1 MAINKLRKFR
11 TIDEVQNFLNGGIQ
25 GSALKSAQGGGT
37 PANIGAGVNNLV
49 GTTLT
54 FSSPT
59 AASVT
64 FVRADGAGG
73 SAAPPGTNPDP
84 YTLLFKDIKAQIEAN
99 IAGTLVNMFD
109 GALVIREATPSAGVA
124 LKAGSSG
131 GYALVVGTVDLRTL
145 TYGSGGSVD
154 GLVLVLKHNGGADLT
169 VTFAAPGNQGAI
181 VTQVNA
187 VTVAGGITA
196 SINGFNQLVLMSNDQ
211 GASASIEV
219 KSGTGGLLGILGLPA
234 ALTTVT
240 GAAVNTA
247 NILLGFDQL
256 NDTVGKLY
264 TPAEVTPTPPCWT
277 WAYSGNDNM
286 HNIYTWE

>member
-25 GSALKSAQGGGT
+25 GSVLKSAQGGGT
-37 PANIGAGVNNLV
+37 PANIGAGVNGLV

-54 FSSPT
+54 FSLPT

-84 YTLLFKDIKAQIEAN
+84 YTLLLKDIKAQIEAN

-109 GALVIREATPSAGVA
+109 GALIIREATPSGGVV
-124 LKAGSSG
+124 LKGGSVG
-131 GYALVVGTVDLRTL
+131 GYATVVGTVDLRTL
-145 TYGSGGSVD
+145 SYGSGGSVD
-154 GLVLVLKHNGGADLT
+154 GLVLTLKHDGGSNLV
-169 VTFAAPGNQGAI
+169 VTFAAPANQGAI
-181 VTQVNA
+181 VTQINA

-196 SINGFNQLVLMSNDQ
+196 SINGFNQLVLQSSDQ
-211 GASASIEV
+211 GGTASIEV
-219 KSGTGGLLGILGLPA
+219 VSGTSGLLGILGLPA
-234 ALTTVT
+234 ATTVVT
-240 GAAVNTA
+240 GAATNTA
-247 NILLGFDQL
+247 NTLLGFDLL
-256 NDTVGKLY
+256 NDTVGKFY
-264 TPAEVTPTPPCWT
+264 TPAEVTPTAPCWT

-286 HNIYTWE
+286 HAVYTYE